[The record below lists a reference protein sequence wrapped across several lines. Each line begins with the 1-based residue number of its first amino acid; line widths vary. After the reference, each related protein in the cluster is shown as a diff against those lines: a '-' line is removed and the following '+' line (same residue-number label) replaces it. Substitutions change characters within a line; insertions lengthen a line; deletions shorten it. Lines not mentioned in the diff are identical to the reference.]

1 MWEHAH
7 RIDWWPYA
15 PRVLFLGALSALN
28 SLLALPDRILYGRR
42 VAGARVSPAPV
53 FVLGH
58 PRTGTT
64 HVHNLLS
71 LDARLGWADTLSAGF
86 PSAFLSLGGAL
97 RRLAAPLL
105 DSTRPMDAMALSFD
119 TPAEDELAVCALSA
133 GASPY
138 MPLVFMRDQEVF
150 RDLYA
155 LRGLLQGGESVSN
168 GKKRRSGGGGCS
180 KRGASDSKPPHLE
193 QRWLRAFS
201 WFLKKLTV
209 RAARRCAA
217 GGRHQSSHDA
227 GATHKPAPPDDHLTP
242 SPPLLLK
249 SPVHTARVRLL
260 LRLFPDARF
269 IYLHR
274 DPYAVFASAAH
285 MAESYYP
292 FTALQRLEPA
302 DVARFVLDQFELL
315 HETYQTDRALIP
327 PGRLVELGFAELDAD
342 PVAAMRRV
350 YRELGWPD
358 FERVLEPQLRA
369 YAASLAGFKKNDHQ
383 RCERF
388 FFVWGGVFR
397 KGLWWAVIARV
408 QGNRLTRI
416 L

>member
-1 MWEHAH
+1 MDADHEDIRPAIDYFSKHKLQRHAFAVKNNFLCGLTFSSWLRLVWEHAH

-15 PRVLFLGALSALN
+15 PRVLFLGALAALN

-42 VAGARVSPAPV
+42 VAGARVNPAPV

-155 LRGLLQGGESVSN
+155 LRGLLEGGES
-168 GKKRRSGGGGCS
+168 
-180 KRGASDSKPPHLE
+180 
-193 QRWLRAFS
+193 
-201 WFLKKLTV
+201 
-209 RAARRCAA
+209 
-217 GGRHQSSHDA
+217 
-227 GATHKPAPPDDHLTP
+227 
-242 SPPLLLK
+242 

-315 HETYQTDRALIP
+315 HETYQADRALIP

-358 FERVLEPQLRA
+358 FERALEPQLRA

-383 RCERF
+383 RRERL
-388 FFVWGGVFR
+388 R
-397 KGLWWAVIARV
+397 KG
-408 QGNRLTRI
+408 GGECS
-416 L
+416 

>member
-1 MWEHAH
+1 M
-7 RIDWWPYA
+7 
-15 PRVLFLGALSALN
+15 LFLGALSGLN

-42 VAGARVSPAPV
+42 VAGARVNPAPV

-105 DSTRPMDAMALSFD
+105 DGTRPMDAMALSFD

-155 LRGLLQGGESVSN
+155 LRGLLEVGESVSN
-168 GKKRRSGGGGCS
+168 AKRRRRSDEGGSSAVEPLC
-180 KRGASDSKPPHLE
+180 LE
-193 QRWLRAFS
+193 QRWLHAFS

-217 GGRHQSSHDA
+217 IGKRQSSHA
-227 GATHKPAPPDDHLTP
+227 NGAAHKSAPLDHSTTD

-292 FTALQRLEPA
+292 FTALQRLEPG

-315 HETYQTDRALIP
+315 HETYQADRALIP
-327 PGRLVELGFAELDAD
+327 PGRLVELAFAELDAD

-358 FERVLEPQLRA
+358 FERVLEPQLHA

-383 RCERF
+383 RCERL
-388 FFVWGGVFR
+388 GGLFLGR
-397 KGLWWAVIARV
+397 GSGWL
-408 QGNRLTRI
+408 
-416 L
+416 